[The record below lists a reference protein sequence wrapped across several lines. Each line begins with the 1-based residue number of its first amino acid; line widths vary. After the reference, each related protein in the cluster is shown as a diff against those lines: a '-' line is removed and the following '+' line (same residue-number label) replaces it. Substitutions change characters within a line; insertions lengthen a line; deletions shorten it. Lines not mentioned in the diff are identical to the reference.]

1 MAIEF
6 HCEHCTQSV
15 KAPDDAAG
23 RPGKCPHCG
32 NTVYI
37 PLPPSA
43 DEDEIPLA
51 PLDEGEERRRQ
62 EAAREAAKLQ
72 FQLLHERAIP
82 GEPGARRTPR
92 GEAPPPS
99 STTPPTK
106 ELNRL
111 VVKYVEAMAAGR
123 LEEAHKFVS
132 GLAPHRLHV
141 FSILDGM
148 ATEDLSAYGLPALP
162 RPVLL
167 GFLKQLRSKLQEA
180 PA

>member
-6 HCEHCTQSV
+6 HCEHCTQPV

-37 PLPPSA
+37 PLPAGA
-43 DEDEIPLA
+43 DEGEIPLA
-51 PLDEGEERRRQ
+51 PLDADDERRRQ
-62 EAAREAAKLQ
+62 EAVREAAAVQ
-72 FQLLHERAIP
+72 FQLLHERAMP
-82 GEPGARRTPR
+82 GEPGARKSPRT
-92 GEAPPPS
+92 EPPPS
-99 STTPPTK
+99 VTVPLTK

-111 VVKYVEAMAAGR
+111 VVKYVEAMAGGR
-123 LEEAHKFVS
+123 LEEAQKLVS
-132 GLAPHRLHV
+132 SLTPSRLHA

-148 ATEDLSAYGLPALP
+148 ATENLSAYGLPALP